1 MTVGNNSQGTESAPN
16 RANNGGNG
24 NKFTPVLVAVIGA
37 FLGSSGTIAVY
48 LGTPVGQ
55 QTVRPDPF
63 TGSQATALIQT
74 IDTVKED
81 IDDHIKFHPD
91 RENQFD
97 RRIATLEAQYA
108 IILQNQARIL
118 DRLDTVR

>member
-1 MTVGNNSQGTESAPN
+1 MDDKK
-16 RANNGGNG
+16 RNNGERGH
-24 NKFTPVLVAVIGA
+24 KWTPIV
-37 FLGSSGTIAVY
+37 IAVVGAAFGSLSTVSIY

-55 QTVRPDPF
+55 EIARPNPW
-63 TGSQATALIQT
+63 TSLQAKAAHDALTDRISH
-74 IDTVKED
+74 IESDVA
-81 IDDHIKFHPD
+81 DHLEHHPD

-118 DRLDTVR
+118 DRLDAR